1 MDESFVSK
9 IVEYGVLGLWTLSLM
24 WRERTTEKRHQ
35 AQIER
40 MEERHEEATTQFMLM
55 REKIH
60 VGIVEKRTEFSHETV
75 RAFDRINDN
84 LTALREKMTEDRAF
98 WLSRNPPDEH

>member
-1 MDESFVSK
+1 MDESFISK
-9 IVEYGVLGLWTLSLM
+9 IVEYGVLGMWTLSLM

-35 AQIER
+35 SQIER
-40 MEERHEEATTQFMLM
+40 MEERHEEQTKDFLVM

-60 VGIVEKRTEFSHETV
+60 SDIVEKMTEFSHETV
-75 RAFDRINDN
+75 RAFDKINDN